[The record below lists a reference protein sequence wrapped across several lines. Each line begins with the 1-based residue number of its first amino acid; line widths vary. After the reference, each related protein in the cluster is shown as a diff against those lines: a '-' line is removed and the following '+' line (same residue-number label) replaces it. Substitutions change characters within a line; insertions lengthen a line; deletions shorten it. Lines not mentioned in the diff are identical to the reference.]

1 VLYEGSPDTDD
12 ADCGSH
18 AGSTQEGIAMNRVS
32 KTLVLV
38 LLVTFA
44 VGVFAKD
51 TSSPRA
57 GKTWSITFLDSTKV
71 GTTMLPKGTYKAQH
85 LVDGANHVLVFKDEG
100 NKERA
105 RVACTSE
112 QLSSKAAE
120 TEYDT
125 GQNDAGENVL
135 QSVVFAGDRYKHKAV
150 TP

>member
-1 VLYEGSPDTDD
+1 
-12 ADCGSH
+12 
-18 AGSTQEGIAMNRVS
+18 MNRVP
-32 KTLVLV
+32 KILVFV
-38 LLVTFA
+38 LLVTIA
-44 VGVFAKD
+44 VGVFAAD
-51 TSSPRA
+51 ASSPRA

-85 LVDGANHVLVFKDEG
+85 LADGDNHVLVFKDAS

-105 RVACTSE
+105 RVPCTSE

-125 GQNDAGENVL
+125 GKNDAGENVL
-135 QSVVFAGDRYKHKAV
+135 QSVVFAGDRYKHKTA